1 MGIYCLFGTYLYRQ
15 TIKMKIVAVFL
26 ACIVASQAATFN
38 IPSYDYWC
46 RQNFCVVPH
55 QSYYIYRVILCEFPK
70 CLQPKGCEAE
80 DQSAVRVKEIE
91 SRLYKARQ
99 QIYAELMH
107 PQQGWIKMLYEMNY
121 QYVCVFRDYY

>member
-1 MGIYCLFGTYLYRQ
+1 MGIYCLFGKYLYGQ

-55 QSYYIYRVILCEFPK
+55 QSYYNYRVNFNRAWCQGHFYRGILCEFPK

-91 SRLYKARQ
+91 ADF
-99 QIYAELMH
+99 
-107 PQQGWIKMLYEMNY
+107 IKPDSKSMLSLCIHN
-121 QYVCVFRDYY
+121 